1 MEPPKQ
7 PSTSTPSDTQPR
19 PADAQAKP
27 ADTHAPVTKA
37 HENEVDFEKFYSLY
51 RKQLKGAEQGKVV
64 TRFAPEP
71 SGYLHIGHVKAACV
85 SYHYAR
91 MFGGKMILR
100 FDDTN
105 PAKEK
110 EEFTESI
117 EEDLRKLDISWDR
130 ITYTSDSFQ
139 LLIDVCTQAIKD
151 GLAYCDDTA
160 EDQMKKERT
169 DGIESKRR
177 NTTPE
182 ENLHIWSDMI
192 AGGSKTYCV
201 RAKIDYKC
209 PNKCMRDPVI
219 FRHVDTPHAR
229 TGNKFKVY
237 PTYDF
242 ACPIVDANE
251 GVTHAMR
258 SNEYAD
264 RNHQYNWFLEKLKL
278 RKVLIHD
285 YSRLNFVSTT
295 LSKRKLNWFVDGKM
309 VDGWDDPRF
318 PTVRGILRHGMMKSA
333 LLEFILEQG
342 PSKNA
347 NLMEWDKIWAIN
359 RKHIDPLSLKL
370 YAISKAGAA
379 EVTIS
384 NFTGHDDV
392 SLVPFHPKNEALGEK
407 PVFKT
412 GSILVEVEDLQG
424 LKVGDKILPMKYG
437 VCTITEI
444 SADNRKATVTVD
456 FKDTNFKDPKKV
468 HWLPNKKEL
477 LCTVNVIE
485 YDHLLS
491 VKKPDDEKDFTQV
504 VNPKSKFVT
513 EFLAEGVLKTLPPR
527 THIQFE
533 RRGYFVI
540 DKKQVI
546 ADKEHI
552 DAIFIPD
559 GKTKSMSG
567 LSTNVDAKKISK
579 GE

>member
-1 MEPPKQ
+1 MEPPKQTEAPKQ
-7 PSTSTPSDTQPR
+7 PSTSSPAETQKKPT
-19 PADAQAKP
+19 DAP
-27 ADTHAPVTKA
+27 APVAKV

-85 SYHYAR
+85 SFHYAR

-117 EEDLRKLDISWDR
+117 EEDLRKLDICWDR
-130 ITYTSDSFQ
+130 ITYTSDYFPK
-139 LLIDVCTQAIKD
+139 LIEICTQAIKD

-160 EDQMKKERT
+160 EDVMKKERT
-169 DGIESKRR
+169 DGVESKRR
-177 NTTPE
+177 NASPE
-182 ENLHIWSDMI
+182 DNLHIWNDMI
-192 AGGSKTYCV
+192 GGGSKTFCV

-219 FRHVDTPHAR
+219 FRHVEAPHAR
-229 TGNKFKVY
+229 TGSKYKVY

-242 ACPIVDANE
+242 ACPIVDSEE

-264 RNHQYNWFLEKLKL
+264 RNPQYNWFLDKLKL

-359 RKHIDPLSLKL
+359 RKHIDPVSLKL

-379 EVTIS
+379 EVTIT
-384 NFTGHDDV
+384 NFTGPDDV
-392 SLVPFHPKNEALGEK
+392 SLVPLHPKNEALGEK

-424 LKVGDKILPMKYG
+424 LKVGDKILPMKFG

-444 SADNRKATVTVD
+444 SADSRKASVTVD
-456 FKDTNFKDPKKV
+456 LKDTNFKDPKKV

-477 LCTVNVIE
+477 YCTVNVIE

-513 EFLAEGVLKTLPPR
+513 EFLAEGIVKTLPPR

-540 DKKQVI
+540 DRKQVV
-546 ADKEHI
+546 AEKEHI